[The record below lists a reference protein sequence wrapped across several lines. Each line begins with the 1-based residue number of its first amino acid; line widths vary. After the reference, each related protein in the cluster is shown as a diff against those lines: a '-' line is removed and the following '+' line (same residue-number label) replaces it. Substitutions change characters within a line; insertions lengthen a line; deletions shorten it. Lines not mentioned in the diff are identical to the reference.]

1 VLLIL
6 TRLVRHL
13 RARQASAQVA
23 GRQRQPSGQLPAA
36 TGGPLDLVL
45 HQARYDLRAVLRNK
59 QARFST
65 LILPPLLLVLFVSGL
80 GGGSIGGHGARAA
93 YYASGVSALAVLF
106 ASFANLAVWLSVQ
119 RESGVLKRRRTAPV
133 PASVL
138 IAGRSLAAMTT
149 ALAAV
154 AAVLALA
161 HAAYGVDLPVVAM
174 PELAATTFV
183 GSITFATLAH
193 ALASVLRSADA
204 AQPVVQAITLPLCI
218 ASGVLVPAANL
229 PSWLHE
235 LASAFPL
242 EPLADALHHA
252 YAPAAHGPAIAGG
265 DLAVLAA
272 WALAGA
278 AIALRHFKWTPAPP
292 GA

>member
-1 VLLIL
+1 MLLIL
-6 TRLVRHL
+6 TRLFRYL
-13 RARQASAQVA
+13 RANKAREQVA
-23 GRQRQPSGQLPAA
+23 RRQRPLPGQRSAA
-36 TGGPLDLVL
+36 TGGLVGLTL

-59 QARFST
+59 QARLST

-80 GGGSIGGHGARAA
+80 GGGSIGGHPARAA
-93 YYASGVSALAVLF
+93 YYAPSVSALAILL
-106 ASFANLAVWLSVQ
+106 ACFANLAVWLSVQ

-138 IAGRSLAAMTT
+138 IAGRSLATMATSLT
-149 ALAAV
+149 AV
-154 AAVLALA
+154 AAVLSLA
-161 HAAYGVDLPVVAM
+161 HAAYRVDLP
-174 PELAATTFV
+174 LAGIPALAVTTIV

-193 ALASVLRSADA
+193 ALSSVLRSADA

-218 ASGVLVPAANL
+218 ASGVFIPDADL
-229 PSWLHE
+229 PTWLHA
-235 LASAFPL
+235 LGSQFPL

-252 YAPAAHGPAIAGG
+252 YAPASHGPALATG

-272 WALAGA
+272 WALVGT
-278 AIALRHFKWTPAPP
+278 AIALLRFRWTPAPA